1 MSCRAFP
8 DQLSHTRHDF
18 LKSLSVACLPLCELF
33 RAAVGMA
40 APRIVGGALGGRH
53 QPRAPLDLSE
63 EARAS
68 RRASRELEEAAAAAA
83 AAAPAPALAELPD
96 DEQASPRELLLSAQ
110 SISPGARRR
119 NAAAEVAEQQR
130 QAEEREAAQKRERVA
145 EAARAAAAVHA
156 AKESL
161 LKAVSRSRKQ
171 TQDLLEAQA
180 AAAAACDEDPHLAW
194 VAERE
199 AASEL
204 PYEWAEAT
212 SPER

>member
-1 MSCRAFP
+1 MP
-8 DQLSHTRHDF
+8 
-18 LKSLSVACLPLCELF
+18 CLPSVWNCF
-33 RAAVGMA
+33 VAVGMA

-63 EARAS
+63 EA
-68 RRASRELEEAAAAAA
+68 SRELEEAAAATA

-96 DEQASPRELLLSAQ
+96 DDQASPRELLLSAH

-130 QAEEREAAQKRERVA
+130 QAEEREAAQKGERVA
-145 EAARAAAAVHA
+145 EAARTAAAVHA

-212 SPER
+212 SPEP

>member
-1 MSCRAFP
+1 MSGFFDVRCLP
-8 DQLSHTRHDF
+8 P
-18 LKSLSVACLPLCELF
+18 LSVELF
-33 RAAVGMA
+33 RASSRVGMA

-68 RRASRELEEAAAAAA
+68 RRASREELAEAAAAAA

-130 QAEEREAAQKRERVA
+130 QAEEREAAQKGERVA
-145 EAARAAAAVHA
+145 EAARTAAAVHA

-180 AAAAACDEDPHLAW
+180 AAAAAYDEDPHLAW

>member
-1 MSCRAFP
+1 MP
-8 DQLSHTRHDF
+8 
-18 LKSLSVACLPLCELF
+18 CLPSVWNCF
-33 RAAVGMA
+33 VAVGMA

-63 EARAS
+63 EA
-68 RRASRELEEAAAAAA
+68 SRELEEAAAATA

-96 DEQASPRELLLSAQ
+96 DDQASPRELLLSAQ

-130 QAEEREAAQKRERVA
+130 QAEEREAAQKGERVA
-145 EAARAAAAVHA
+145 EAARTAAAVHA

-212 SPER
+212 SPEP